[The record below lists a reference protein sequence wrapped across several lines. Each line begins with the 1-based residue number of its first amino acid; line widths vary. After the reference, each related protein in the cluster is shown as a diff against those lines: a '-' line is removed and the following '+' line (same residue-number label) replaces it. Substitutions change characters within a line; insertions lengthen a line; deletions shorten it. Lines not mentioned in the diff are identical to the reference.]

1 MFTND
6 AKLGL
11 HHNAVHSEK
20 PFECTQCGEKGSG
33 VQKFKNHMEIVENLV
48 SLIKD
53 VVGMSL
59 PVPNMGIYHHKIQKT
74 KCTECHISIA
84 ATSIPRHMKTVH
96 GAQIGK
102 QIKCDECGKCLQ
114 TKDRLLQHQK
124 SHSLNPADKDY
135 SCDHCK
141 YKTDFKAYLDH
152 HKKRIHMS
160 QPGLWMCMTGTCR
173 GKPSSF
179 INHHQLK
186 KHQQIE
192 CPECKKS
199 FGAKRNMKRHVKN
212 VHKGHNDTSRNS
224 NGSNVDGNLNTDPLL
239 PSM

>member
-1 MFTND
+1 MWQVFANERQTF
-6 AKLGL
+6 A
-11 HHNAVHSEK
+11 A
-20 PFECTQCGEKGSG
+20 P
-33 VQKFKNHMEIVENLV
+33 
-48 SLIKD
+48 
-53 VVGMSL
+53 
-59 PVPNMGIYHHKIQKT
+59 KI
-74 KCTECHISIA
+74 
-84 ATSIPRHMKTVH
+84 
-96 GAQIGK
+96 
-102 QIKCDECGKCLQ
+102 
-114 TKDRLLQHQK
+114 
-124 SHSLNPADKDY
+124 HSLNPADKDY

-199 FGAKRNMKRHVKN
+199 FGAKRNMKRHIKN

-239 PSM
+239 PAMKKYD